1 MPAADVHP
9 APQDLEAFT
18 LGTLDDAN
26 HASVEAHLVACAA
39 CQARAAEA
47 PPDELVELL
56 RSAHRHTAGG
66 DTPAAADTSCDERLA
81 PEFPPELLDHPRY
94 RLLRPLGAGGMGTV
108 WLAEHR
114 VMGRRV
120 ALKLIRPEHLA
131 RPGAAER
138 FRREAYAAARLQ
150 HPGIVAAH
158 DAEQA
163 GATHFLVMEYVE
175 GVSLAEHLA
184 QAGPLPVAEACRVA
198 RDAALAL
205 QHAHERG
212 MVHRDVKPHN
222 LMLTPSPL
230 PLSPSEG
237 ERGRGEGACQ
247 VKVLDFGLAAFAAGE
262 GPDRGLT
269 AANMV
274 VGTPDYIAPEQ
285 AENPRAADGRSDVY
299 SLGCTLY
306 QMLTGR
312 VPFPGESALAKLD
325 AHRGRGPEP
334 VRALRPEVPAGLAA
348 VVAKMMAR
356 RPQDRYPTAA
366 DAARALGPYTT
377 GGSRQK
383 AVGSRRIVAVCCLL
397 LTAFCLLAA
406 AAVYRIQT
414 DRGELVITPESD
426 DVEVIIKQGGK
437 VVTVHDTKTGRHVSL
452 RSGTYE
458 LELKDAPG
466 WKLEVEKATLTR
478 DGKALVRVERVVK
491 PPAQPVETWTASP
504 QATTWKMGPPRWSLK
519 GLPDKPGYFRT
530 LPRLAK
536 KDYPAVFS
544 PDGRVCVL
552 PVDLADGSAVVSLRV
567 LETVTGRPLR
577 GCHAD
582 DEYPAG
588 WLFMPGGVGLLVCSR
603 PHDKREWTFRG
614 WDVEEGRTWRLEQL
628 EALKAAPR
636 LSRSRDGR
644 RLCASLT
651 GPKGP
656 AGVNVLDLETG
667 RVLLTVGTTQGDGS
681 PASLPEVMDHLSD
694 DGRWLLS
701 ATNYPAPPGGR
712 PRTGRLSVLDVD
724 SKEAPWELDV
734 QGTVRHPFLPAAGK
748 LSALR
753 SDGEKFWV
761 ESWNLITKESVSK
774 RPYGERL
781 KDGGR
786 PVSGGRRVVAVDGA
800 GRLVVFEMPVGKA
813 PPQRIVSE
821 PLPAYSTWSV
831 SDDGRVAAF
840 CCADGYRL
848 YRLPDPPKDQP

>member
-9 APQDLEAFT
+9 APQDLDAFT
-18 LGTLDDAN
+18 LGTLDDAS
-26 HASVEAHLVACAA
+26 HASVASHLAGCAA

-47 PPDELVELL
+47 PADELVELL
-56 RSAHRHTAGG
+56 RSAHRHTAAG
-66 DTPAAADTSCDERLA
+66 DTPAAAAADTACGERPG
-81 PEFPPELLDHPRY
+81 PEAPPELAEHPRY
-94 RLLRPLGAGGMGTV
+94 RLLWPLGAGGMGSV

-120 ALKLIRPEHLA
+120 ALKVIRPEHLA

-138 FRREAYAAARLQ
+138 FRREAHAAARLQ

-163 GATHFLVMEYVE
+163 GGLHFLVMEYVE

-184 QAGPLPVAEACRVA
+184 RAGPLPVAEACRIA

-222 LMLTPSPL
+222 LMLTPD
-230 PLSPSEG
+230 
-237 ERGRGEGACQ
+237 GRA
-247 VKVLDFGLAAFAAGE
+247 KVLDFGLAAFAAGE

-312 VPFPGESALAKLD
+312 VPFPGDSALAKLD
-325 AHRGRGPEP
+325 AHRGRGPAP
-334 VRALRPEVPAGLAA
+334 VRALRPDVPARLAA
-348 VVAKMMAR
+348 VVAKMMAK
-356 RPQDRYPTAA
+356 RPQDRYPSAA
-366 DAARALGPYTT
+366 DAARALGPYTAV
-377 GGSRQK
+377 GSRQK
-383 AVGSRRIVAVCCLL
+383 AVGSRRTVAVCCLL
-397 LTAFCLLAA
+397 LTAFCLLAAAA

-426 DVEVIIKQGGK
+426 DVEVVIKQGGK
-437 VVTVHDTKTGRHVSL
+437 LVTVLDTKTGRRVTL

-478 DGKALVRVERVVK
+478 DGKALVRIERAVK
-491 PPAQPVETWTASP
+491 QPAQTWNVGPKETATWNVGSKE
-504 QATTWKMGPPRWSLK
+504 ATTWKVGPPRWSLQ

-530 LPRLAK
+530 LPPLTKTAR
-536 KDYPAVFS
+536 YPAAFS
-544 PDGRVCVL
+544 PDGRVCVV
-552 PVDLADGSAVVSLRV
+552 PVDLADGSEVAALRV
-567 LETVTGRPLR
+567 FETATGRPLR
-577 GCHAD
+577 DCQVP
-582 DEYPAG
+582 DEFPAS
-588 WLFMPGGVGLLVCSR
+588 WLFMPGGVGLLVCYR
-603 PHDKREWTFRG
+603 PREKREWAFRG

-628 EALKAAPR
+628 EALSSPPL

-644 RLCASLT
+644 RLCAALT
-651 GPKGP
+651 GPQGPGGINVFDLGTGRALLRVGVSGAPEGP
-656 AGVNVLDLETG
+656 AAV
-667 RVLLTVGTTQGDGS
+667 
-681 PASLPEVMDHLSD
+681 PEMTAHLSD
-694 DGRWLLS
+694 DGRRLLT
-701 ATNYPAPPGGR
+701 ATNYRDRPGG
-712 PRTGRLSVLDVD
+712 PLKTGRLTVWDVD
-724 SKEAPWELDV
+724 NKEPPKEIDV
-734 QGTVRHPFLPAAGK
+734 KGTVRHPFLPPQAGRV
-748 LSALR
+748 SALR

-761 ESWNLITKESVSK
+761 ETWDLATKESVAT
-774 RPYGERL
+774 RQYGEHL
-781 KDGGR
+781 KDAGRPLFGGR
-786 PVSGGRRVVAVDGA
+786 QVVAVDGES
-800 GRLVVFEMPVGKA
+800 RLVAIEMRAVWV
-813 PPQRIVSE
+813 QFQ

-840 CCADGYRL
+840 GGAEGYRL
-848 YRLPDPPKDQP
+848 YRLPDPPKDKP